1 VEPRGD
7 KHIAS
12 AGPNGPADAGDADQS
27 GAPAADALDL
37 PADAVL
43 EADLARLTG
52 ERDEMRAL
60 AQQLQADFENY
71 KKQMIRRQTEH
82 LERATEGLLEQLLPV
97 LDSFELALGALM
109 EADDNVRKGVE
120 LVFAELLGVLEKA
133 GIERID
139 AAGRPFDPTEH
150 EAVLQEDGDG
160 EPVVSDILRTGYR
173 LKGRVLRP
181 AMVKVAR

>member
-1 VEPRGD
+1 MPGPENDLGD
-7 KHIAS
+7 EDVVAD
-12 AGPNGPADAGDADQS
+12 ADAGSTELIGD
-27 GAPAADALDL
+27 PAEAEAS
-37 PADAVL
+37 AVL

-97 LDSFELALGALM
+97 LDSFELAVGALSDVG
-109 EADDNVRKGVE
+109 ENVRKGVE
-120 LVFAELLGVLEKA
+120 LVYAELLGVLEKA

-139 AAGRPFDPTEH
+139 AEGKPFDPTEH

-160 EPVVSDILRTGYR
+160 EPIVADILRTGYR

>member
-1 VEPRGD
+1 VPGPENDLGD
-7 KHIAS
+7 EDVA
-12 AGPNGPADAGDADQS
+12 ADADAGATDLIGD
-27 GAPAADALDL
+27 PAEAEASD
-37 PADAVL
+37 VL

-97 LDSFELALGALM
+97 LDSFELAVGALS
-109 EADDNVRKGVE
+109 DVGDNVRKGVE
-120 LVFAELLGVLEKA
+120 LVYAELLGVLEKA

-139 AAGRPFDPTEH
+139 AEGKPFDPTEH

-160 EPVVSDILRTGYR
+160 EPIVADILRTGYR